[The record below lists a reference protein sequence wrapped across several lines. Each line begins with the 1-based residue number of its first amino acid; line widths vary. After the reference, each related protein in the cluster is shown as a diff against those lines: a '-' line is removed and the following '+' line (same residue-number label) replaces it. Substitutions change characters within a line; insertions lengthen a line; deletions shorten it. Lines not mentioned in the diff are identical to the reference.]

1 MERKNDMVTDE
12 ELYGQYLCGDETG
25 LELLIK
31 KYGDPLTLYIDGY
44 LHDVHEAEDLM
55 METFS
60 WLFMKKPRIRN
71 GCFKAYLYKAAR
83 HMALRHKSRRR
94 IIFSLD
100 NLTREAEAQTLV
112 EEVVRTKER
121 NQILHLCMDELNPDY
136 REALYLTYFEGMS
149 YQQAAEVMGKSVKQ
163 ITNMVYR
170 GKERLRGLLKREVL
184 QMLKDEERIA
194 EVKRRIAKKEQ
205 QQRLRRRRIISAV
218 CIAACF
224 AVIVGVSFA
233 MPGIVG
239 QIEPGTSSGFETA
252 ATILGGSTALGY
264 MVIGLLAFILGVC
277 VTVLCFRIRQLNKE
291 EQTEMKKEDNGDG
304 TVQ

>member
-1 MERKNDMVTDE
+1 MATDE
-12 ELYGQYLCGDETG
+12 ELYGQYLSGDETG

-60 WLFMKKPRIRN
+60 WLFTKKPRIQD

-94 IIFSLD
+94 IIFSFD
-100 NLTREAEAQTLV
+100 DLTREPEAQTLV
-112 EEVVRTKER
+112 EEVIRTKER
-121 NQILHLCMDELNPDY
+121 NQILHLCMDELNSDY

-149 YQQAAEVMGKSVKQ
+149 YQQAAKVMGKSVKQ

-170 GKERLRGLLKREVL
+170 GNYCNGRVL
-184 QMLKDEERIA
+184 QMLKNEERIA
-194 EVKRRIAKKEQ
+194 EVKRRIGEKER
-205 QQRLRRRRIISAV
+205 QQRQRHRRIVSAF
-218 CIAACF
+218 CIAACL
-224 AVIVGVSFA
+224 AVIVGVSFV

-239 QIEPGTSSGFETA
+239 QIAPGTSSGFETA
-252 ATILGGSTALGY
+252 ATILGGGTALGY

-277 VTVLCFRIRQLNKE
+277 VTILCFRIRQLDKE
-291 EQTEMKKEDNGDG
+291 EQTEEQKGDNEDGAD
-304 TVQ
+304 Q

>member
-1 MERKNDMVTDE
+1 MSSQTKMIHEPGASSDNRGVILGRKNDMVTDE

-60 WLFMKKPRIRN
+60 WLFTKKPRIRD

-94 IIFSLD
+94 IFFSLD
-100 NLTREAEAQTLV
+100 DLTREPEAQTLV
-112 EEVVRTKER
+112 EEIVRTKER
-121 NQILHLCMDELNPDY
+121 NQILHLCMDELNSDY

-170 GKERLRGLLKREVL
+170 GKERLRGLLKREGIT
-184 QMLKDEERIA
+184 DA
-194 EVKRRIAKKEQ
+194 EK
-205 QQRLRRRRIISAV
+205 
-218 CIAACF
+218 
-224 AVIVGVSFA
+224 
-233 MPGIVG
+233 
-239 QIEPGTSSGFETA
+239 
-252 ATILGGSTALGY
+252 
-264 MVIGLLAFILGVC
+264 
-277 VTVLCFRIRQLNKE
+277 
-291 EQTEMKKEDNGDG
+291 
-304 TVQ
+304 

>member
-1 MERKNDMVTDE
+1 MERKNDMATDE

-31 KYGDPLTLYIDGY
+31 KYGHPLTLYIDGY

-94 IIFSLD
+94 IFFSLD
-100 NLTREAEAQTLV
+100 DLAREPEAQTLV

-170 GKERLRGLLKREVL
+170 GKERLRGLLKREGITNA
-184 QMLKDEERIA
+184 ER
-194 EVKRRIAKKEQ
+194 
-205 QQRLRRRRIISAV
+205 
-218 CIAACF
+218 
-224 AVIVGVSFA
+224 
-233 MPGIVG
+233 
-239 QIEPGTSSGFETA
+239 
-252 ATILGGSTALGY
+252 
-264 MVIGLLAFILGVC
+264 
-277 VTVLCFRIRQLNKE
+277 
-291 EQTEMKKEDNGDG
+291 
-304 TVQ
+304 

>member
-1 MERKNDMVTDE
+1 MIIKASYSNTPVWHDVHVHSILPEELRPLEEIAHNLWWVWSEEAKEIFELLMVTDE

-94 IIFSLD
+94 IFFSLD
-100 NLTREAEAQTLV
+100 DLAREPEAQTLV

-149 YQQAAEVMGKSVKQ
+149 YQQAAKVMGKSVKQ

-170 GKERLRGLLKREVL
+170 GKERLRGLLKREGITNA
-184 QMLKDEERIA
+184 ER
-194 EVKRRIAKKEQ
+194 
-205 QQRLRRRRIISAV
+205 
-218 CIAACF
+218 
-224 AVIVGVSFA
+224 
-233 MPGIVG
+233 
-239 QIEPGTSSGFETA
+239 
-252 ATILGGSTALGY
+252 
-264 MVIGLLAFILGVC
+264 
-277 VTVLCFRIRQLNKE
+277 
-291 EQTEMKKEDNGDG
+291 
-304 TVQ
+304 

>member
-1 MERKNDMVTDE
+1 MACDE
-12 ELYGQYLCGDETG
+12 SLYRQYLSGDDAG
-25 LELLIK
+25 LEALMK
-31 KYGDPLTLYIDGY
+31 KYGDPLTLYINGY

-55 METFS
+55 IEAFS
-60 WLFMKKPRIRN
+60 YLFTKKPRIRD
-71 GCFKAYLYKAAR
+71 GGFKAYLYKTAR

-170 GKERLRGLLKREVL
+170 GKERLRGLLKREGITNA
-184 QMLKDEERIA
+184 ER
-194 EVKRRIAKKEQ
+194 
-205 QQRLRRRRIISAV
+205 
-218 CIAACF
+218 
-224 AVIVGVSFA
+224 
-233 MPGIVG
+233 
-239 QIEPGTSSGFETA
+239 
-252 ATILGGSTALGY
+252 
-264 MVIGLLAFILGVC
+264 
-277 VTVLCFRIRQLNKE
+277 
-291 EQTEMKKEDNGDG
+291 
-304 TVQ
+304 